1 MPPTRFLDAGWGPCY
16 LGEQKVNRR
25 WIMHDS
31 NEPHL
36 EMRWLPVT
44 DAQGREHMEACWITV
59 GQAHASATHA
69 A

>member
-1 MPPTRFLDAGWGPCY
+1 
-16 LGEQKVNRR
+16 
-25 WIMHDS
+25 MHDS